1 MCHIKIFF
9 GKIFNDKILH
19 WDIWRKS
26 FSSQRKSYI
35 AKQDSYQFKMLLFF
49 AVCRRDRK
57 KPFQKIAILIESSHF
72 GASER
77 IVELENKTA

>member
-1 MCHIKIFF
+1 
-9 GKIFNDKILH
+9 
-19 WDIWRKS
+19 
-26 FSSQRKSYI
+26 
-35 AKQDSYQFKMLLFF
+35 MLLFF

-57 KPFQKIAILIESSHF
+57 KPFQKIAISIESSHF